1 MTKFTYAVGSE
12 KAVLIMVFILA
23 ALSASAQQASAL
35 QSADALFGE
44 SKWEQAAHAYADVT
58 GNDPANGSA
67 WQHLGE
73 CYLQLRRFDEAIKA
87 FQHSVDLK
95 YRPLMT
101 KVDIAR
107 AYAAKDETRRAL
119 DTLKELAASGLAPRI
134 HGYIAGAPEF
144 QKLQGN
150 AEYQEFLKS
159 TLPCQAAEY
168 RKFDFWVGEWD
179 VVTTEGHNPAG
190 SSSVQLILD
199 QCALLE
205 NWTGGGT
212 GKSLNHY
219 DTRLKKWIQD
229 WVDSQSNG
237 IHFEGGLENGV
248 MSYFADSADPQGKPL
263 RRHMQFVRIDA
274 DHVRQFSQGSS
285 DGGKTWSPEYDFL
298 YIRKK

>member
-1 MTKFTYAVGSE
+1 
-12 KAVLIMVFILA
+12 
-23 ALSASAQQASAL
+23 
-35 QSADALFGE
+35 
-44 SKWEQAAHAYADVT
+44 
-58 GNDPANGSA
+58 
-67 WQHLGE
+67 
-73 CYLQLRRFDEAIKA
+73 
-87 FQHSVDLK
+87 VDLK

-107 AYAAKDETRRAL
+107 AYVSKDDTRRAL
-119 DTLKELAASGLAPRI
+119 DTLKEVAVSGLPPRV
-134 HGYIAGAPEF
+134 HSYIAGAPEF
-144 QKLQGN
+144 QKLHDN
-150 AEYQEFLKS
+150 AEYQDFMKS

-168 RKFDFWVGEWD
+168 RQFDFWVGEWD

-248 MSYFADSADPQGKPL
+248 MSYFADSADAQGKPL